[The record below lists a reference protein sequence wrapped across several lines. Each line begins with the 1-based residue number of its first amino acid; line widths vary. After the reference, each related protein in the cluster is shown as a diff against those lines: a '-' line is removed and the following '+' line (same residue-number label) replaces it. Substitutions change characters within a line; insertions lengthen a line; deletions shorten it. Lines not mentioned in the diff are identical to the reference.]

1 MAVLERREEY
11 TNAAIDTSDMT
22 ISEYTHDGVRI
33 YNLFEILERWD
44 GVPDIEIS
52 IRQRTDLPGSK
63 E

>member
-11 TNAAIDTSDMT
+11 THAVIDTSDMT

-33 YNLFEILERWD
+33 YSIFEILERWN
-44 GVPDIEIS
+44 GTPDIEIS
-52 IRQRTDLPGSK
+52 IRQRATLPESK